1 MAGGGVSARPA
12 HHDELLFIIQHQTTE
27 LWLKLMVHE
36 LKAVPGRVRRRRAAP
51 GAEGVGFLRRAL
63 DLTFSL
69 S

>member
-36 LKAVPGRVRRRRAAP
+36 LKAVRDAFDADELP
-51 GAEGVGFLRRAL
+51 RAL
-63 DLTFSL
+63 KGSASCAGRWTSPFP
-69 S
+69 